1 MSEIPLSTLWG
12 LLLVLIVLSAFFS
25 SSETGLVAL
34 NRYRLRHHVKAGHR
48 GARLAQRLLNKPDR
62 MFGLILLGNN
72 LVNITAASIA
82 TVIALRLLGE
92 PGIWVST
99 VVLTAVIL
107 IFAELMP
114 KTLAAMYPQH
124 IAYPA
129 SLILAPMLKLFYPI
143 VWLINLIVSF
153 FLRPFGVKFTGSQNE
168 ALSREELRVVL
179 QESGR
184 HISEDHQQMLLNIL
198 DLEHGAIDDVM
209 VPRQDIVGIDLS
221 ESWEDVIN
229 RLSQTVH
236 TRLPV
241 WEGDLEN
248 MIGLL
253 HVRSVLP
260 RLSRGLLDKDSLLKA
275 TRSAYFIPEGT
286 TLTKQLLEFQARER
300 RLGLVVDE
308 YGDIQGLVTLDDIL
322 EEIVG
327 EYTTEGV
334 MPKRKIRQLED
345 GSYLIDGSAS
355 IRMLNRRLN
364 FELETTEANTLN
376 GLILEYLESL
386 PEGRTCLAIG
396 NYQMTI
402 MELAENR
409 VKKVQLRAL
418 DQPTDPLQTQVAAST
433 IA

>member
-1 MSEIPLSTLWG
+1 MTEIPLSTLFG
-12 LLLVLIVLSAFFS
+12 LLVILIILSAFFS

-48 GARLAQRLLNKPDR
+48 GAKLAQALLAKPDR

-72 LVNITAASIA
+72 LVNIMAASIA

-92 PGIWVST
+92 SGVWIST
-99 VVLTAVIL
+99 IVLTFVVL

-114 KTLAAMYPQH
+114 KTLAAMHPQR

-129 SLILAPMLKLFYPI
+129 SLILAPLLKLLYPL
-143 VWLINLIVSF
+143 VWLINLIASLI
-153 FLRPFGVKFTGSQNE
+153 LRPFGVKSTNTQHE

-179 QESGR
+179 QESAR
-184 HISEDHQQMLLNIL
+184 HISSDHQQMLLNIL
-198 DLEHGAIDDVM
+198 DLEHGSIDDVM
-209 VPRQDIVGIDLS
+209 VPRQDIVGIDLA
-221 ESWEDVIN
+221 EPWEETID

-248 MIGLL
+248 MLGLL

-260 RLSRGLLDKDSLLKA
+260 RLSKGMLDKDSLLKA
-275 TRSAYFIPEGT
+275 TRSPYYIPEGT
-286 TLTKQLLEFQARER
+286 TLTQQLLEFQSRER
-300 RLGLVVDE
+300 RLGMVVDE
-308 YGDIQGLVTLDDIL
+308 YGDIQGMVTLDDIL

-334 MPKRKIRQLED
+334 MPQRKIRQHED

-355 IRMLNRRLN
+355 LRMLNRRLN
-364 FELETTEANTLN
+364 FELPTTEANTLN
-376 GLILEYLESL
+376 GLILEHLESL
-386 PEGRTCLAIG
+386 PEGRTCLTIG
-396 NYQMTI
+396 NYRMTI
-402 MELAENR
+402 VDLADKR
-409 VKKVQLRAL
+409 IRKVQLRAL
-418 DQPTDPLQTQVAAST
+418 EPEPQD
-433 IA
+433 

>member
-1 MSEIPLSTLWG
+1 MSEVPLSTLFG
-12 LLLVLIVLSAFFS
+12 LLVLLIVLSGFFS

-48 GARLAQRLLNKPDR
+48 SAKKAQALLSQPDR

-72 LVNITAASIA
+72 LVNIMAASIA
-82 TVIALRLLGE
+82 TIIALRLLGE
-92 PGIWVST
+92 AGVWVST
-99 VVLTAVIL
+99 VVLTVVIL

-114 KTLAAMYPQH
+114 KTLAAMHPQR

-129 SLILAPMLKLFYPI
+129 SLVLLPLLKVLYPV
-143 VWLINLIVSF
+143 VWTINLVVSL
-153 FLRPFGVKFTGSQNE
+153 FLRPFGVKSVKTQSE

-184 HISEDHQQMLLNIL
+184 HISMDHQQMLLNIL
-198 DLEHGAIDDVM
+198 DLEHGVIEDVM
-209 VPRQDIVGIDLS
+209 VPRQDIVGIDLA
-221 ESWEDVIN
+221 EPWENILD

-241 WEGDLEN
+241 WEDDLEN

-260 RLSRGLLDKDSLLKA
+260 RLSKGLLDRNSLLKA
-275 TRSAYFIPEGT
+275 IRSPYYVPEGT
-286 TLTKQLLEFQARER
+286 ALTKQLLEFQSRER

-334 MPKRKIRQLED
+334 VPKRKIRQLED

-355 IRMLNRRLN
+355 LRMLNRRLN
-364 FELETTEANTLN
+364 FELPTTEANTLN

-386 PEGRTCLAIG
+386 PEGRTCITIG

-402 MELAENR
+402 LDLADNR
-409 VKKVQLRAL
+409 VKKVQLRSL
-418 DQPTDPLQTQVAAST
+418 DQIDDEDLADNS